1 VTKVNNNST
10 SLENITIDTNSIGL
24 IQLIFFGEIESAKSF
39 MKWIAFATHLKTG
52 HAIISL
58 MVPFEHSVLTISNF
72 AT

>member
-1 VTKVNNNST
+1 
-10 SLENITIDTNSIGL
+10 
-24 IQLIFFGEIESAKSF
+24 

-72 AT
+72 ATYSLINMSTNSEIISKLSA